1 MIALPSFQQL
11 RFVCALA
18 ERRHFGKAAECCSVT
33 QSTLS
38 GGIKDLE
45 ARLGVALFERT
56 NRSVVLTP
64 IGKQVAA
71 RAQQLLAGAEE
82 LIGLV
87 RNAQEP
93 LSGPLRLGVIPTVGP
108 YVLPP
113 LLEHLGTVLPKLKLY
128 MREDRTDVLLDKLAE
143 GALDILLL
151 ATPYDLGDVE
161 VMELAEDPIVVA
173 MAYGNPLRIRNEIA
187 LEDIQREQLLLLEDG
202 HCLRSQTLLAC
213 QVVGPIRHETFQA
226 TTLRTLL
233 QMVSANLG
241 ITLIP
246 QIAVDS
252 ELSVTRN
259 VVIRPITPD
268 HPFRTLVLV
277 WRQTSARS
285 DEFTTLGK
293 LIQGCL
299 TGPLGLRPPPEGT
312 SFP

>member
-1 MIALPSFQQL
+1 MTLPSFQQL

-18 ERRHFGKAAECCSVT
+18 ERRHFGKAAECCAVT

-56 NRSVVLTP
+56 NRSVILTP

-82 LIGLV
+82 LVGLV

-93 LSGPLRLGVIPTVGP
+93 LCGPLRLGVIPTVGP

-173 MAYGNPLRIRNEIA
+173 VAYGHPLRIRNDIA
-187 LEDIQREQLLLLEDG
+187 LEDIRREQLLMLEDG
-202 HCLRSQTLLAC
+202 HCLRSQTLRAC
-213 QVVGPIRHETFQA
+213 QVVGPIRNETFQA

-259 VVIRPITPD
+259 VVIRPIAPD
-268 HPFRTLVLV
+268 HPFRTLVLA

-285 DEFTTLGK
+285 DEFRTLGK

-299 TGPLGLRPPPEGT
+299 AGPLGLRPLPEGT